1 MRLSQIIRS
10 GFVCF
15 EMSTRDEP
23 PEDPD
28 YDRDRHVRSVKRE
41 AVGEI
46 CDLFDSSG
54 QVHNRTKLFKD
65 LWNREKRA
73 TTALGSAIAIPH
85 VRTMQARGLVMG
97 FSRSTDGL
105 SFGAPDDQPA
115 HLFFSIIGPRHEEAA
130 YLKIYREIAQIF
142 RYPTAHQA
150 LMEASNEWEV
160 IRVLEGHVE

>member
-1 MRLSQIIRS
+1 MTGLLTSLVAHPARLPAS
-10 GFVCF
+10 
-15 EMSTRDEP
+15 
-23 PEDPD
+23 
-28 YDRDRHVRSVKRE
+28 RE
-41 AVGEI
+41 SNKQL
-46 CDLFDSSG
+46 DL
-54 QVHNRTKLFKD
+54 
-65 LWNREKRA
+65 KRA

-85 VRTMQARGLVMG
+85 VRTMQSRGLVMG

-105 SFGAPDDQPA
+105 PFGAPDDQPA

-142 RYPTAHQA
+142 RYPNAHQA